1 VSSSAEPGAPEPP
14 AAGAGERG
22 PPERPAPARRFG
34 WVVGLAG
41 VLAVGYITVNTLRTD
56 APGVKGLAA
65 GARMPP
71 FAVPLALSGLDGDA
85 NVATK
90 AGQGDAGRVS
100 ACSVRDPRVLNICTL
115 AATRPVVLA
124 FAFDRAG
131 KACSRQLDTLERVR
145 RRHPQVAVAAVFVRG
160 DRAAL
165 RSQIRGHG
173 WGFPVGYD
181 RDGAVANVYGVGGCP
196 TLTFAYP
203 GRKVQSSATGTLGA
217 AALDRRMAALARGA
231 AARGRQ

>member
-1 VSSSAEPGAPEPP
+1 MSSAPGSSS
-14 AAGAGERG
+14 
-22 PPERPAPARRFG
+22 PAPAPPEPAGPAPPGRRYG

-41 VLAVGYITVNTLRTD
+41 ALALAYITLNTLSTD
-56 APGVKGLAA
+56 APGVRGLPA

-90 AGQGDAGRVS
+90 AGQGAAGRVP
-100 ACSVRDPRVLNICTL
+100 ACSVRDPRVLNVCAL
-115 AATRPVVLA
+115 AARRPVVLA

-131 KACSRQLDTLERVR
+131 KACARQLDTLERVR
-145 RRHPQVAVAAVFVRG
+145 RRHPGVAVAAVFVRG

-165 RSQIRGHG
+165 RTEIRDRG
-173 WGFPVGYD
+173 WRFPVGYD
-181 RDGAVANVYGVGGCP
+181 RDGAVANLYGVGGCP

-203 GRKVQSSATGTLGA
+203 GRAVRATVTGTLDA
-217 AALDRRMAALARGA
+217 AALDRRMGALERAA
-231 AARGRQ
+231 AARRQP